1 MRPLIWQAIKPALAA
16 QAAQAALAAK
26 VALAALAAQ
35 ATRANSTQ
43 RWMPATQRLPPEALV
58 QVALAAQQV
67 PAAPLSP
74 WMQAYPW
81 VSLPRLH

>member
-16 QAAQAALAAK
+16 KVALAALAAK
-26 VALAALAAQ
+26 VALAALEAQ
-35 ATRANSTQ
+35 ANSTQ

-58 QVALAAQQV
+58 QVALAARQV

-74 WMQAYPW
+74 WMQACPW